1 MLKTTMEEC
10 VRLCLRVCVSV
21 CLCVCVSVCL
31 YLCLLGCLL
40 CGCGCSL
47 TVRHVTT
54 CRNERS
60 GRFRR
65 IFPSAH
71 AFTYRPFFEETRPLN
86 DLLADH
92 LFHLT
97 ALVRT
102 QATRRFQPFA
112 CGVF

>member
-1 MLKTTMEEC
+1 M
-10 VRLCLRVCVSV
+10 SA
-21 CLCVCVSVCL
+21 CLCVCGIGVCSAV
-31 YLCLLGCLL
+31 LL

-47 TVRHVTT
+47 TVMHVTT

-97 ALVRT
+97 ALVRP